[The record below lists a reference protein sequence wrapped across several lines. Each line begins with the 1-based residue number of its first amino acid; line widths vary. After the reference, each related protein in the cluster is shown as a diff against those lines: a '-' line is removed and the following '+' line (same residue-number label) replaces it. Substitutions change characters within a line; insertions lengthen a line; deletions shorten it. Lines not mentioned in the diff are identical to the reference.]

1 LHENG
6 LRGFRSKVSRRVGII
21 VIRRGTH
28 LGFEHEFEVPGLG
41 EERTIFWIVV
51 CDFFFLGC
59 GFSNQD
65 EFLGRDLLIREE
77 LGVKLSGGF
86 PRFVFI
92 LIRLVQKDGI
102 GTIDRPSGLFMGSA
116 GEVVSDAGLWFDLVS
131 AQACFREEAI
141 THRIRESTNVSR
153 GRQDGL
159 MSENGSIESE
169 DIIAFQ
175 YVFSPPQIFEVPFD
189 LSAEGAV
196 IPASVQ
202 PAVDFGGLEDESF
215 AFAQGNNLFHAI
227 GVGLVFIGHGFWAR
241 IFPAGREETGEM
253 PQGKVFLKA
262 Q

>member
-1 LHENG
+1 
-6 LRGFRSKVSRRVGII
+6 
-21 VIRRGTH
+21 
-28 LGFEHEFEVPGLG
+28 
-41 EERTIFWIVV
+41 
-51 CDFFFLGC
+51 
-59 GFSNQD
+59 
-65 EFLGRDLLIREE
+65 
-77 LGVKLSGGF
+77 
-86 PRFVFI
+86 
-92 LIRLVQKDGI
+92 
-102 GTIDRPSGLFMGSA
+102 
-116 GEVVSDAGLWFDLVS
+116 
-131 AQACFREEAI
+131 
-141 THRIRESTNVSR
+141 
-153 GRQDGL
+153 